1 VGRVKREG
9 GGGGLENNYD
19 QAKKLTGRILFGKAL
34 DSSQG

>member
-1 VGRVKREG
+1 VKRE